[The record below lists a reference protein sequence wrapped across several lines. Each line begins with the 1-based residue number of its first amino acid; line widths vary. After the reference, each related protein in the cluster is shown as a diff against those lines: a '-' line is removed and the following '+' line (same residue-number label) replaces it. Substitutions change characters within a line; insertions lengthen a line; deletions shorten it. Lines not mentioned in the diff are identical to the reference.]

1 MADRFTCAPIICHI
15 ACACARYV
23 AGHLPSA
30 LLQEAY
36 TEFPA
41 HHWSNFLGPCYYKK
55 GTPMPGPP
63 GPPPGPAPSPSGKAC
78 LNCSVVEKDVHY
90 PGEDISKLKTTSV
103 PGCCEACQKQA
114 GCGGFSYD
122 TQTRA

>member
-1 MADRFTCAPIICHI
+1 MHGLKWPIKSARIVYI

-36 TEFPA
+36 TEFPK
-41 HHWSNFLGPCYYKK
+41 HHWGNFLGPCYYKK

-63 GPPPGPAPSPSGKAC
+63 GIIGNAR
-78 LNCSVVEKDVHY
+78 
-90 PGEDISKLKTTSV
+90 I
-103 PGCCEACQKQA
+103 
-114 GCGGFSYD
+114 
-122 TQTRA
+122 